1 MNIDVSIFRG
11 VKILFFLPWIDYR
24 PVFFCVLFWDL
35 GTSMP
40 KNYWSFAA
48 VLRPFLSDFRGF
60 PNRAGTAHI
69 QLLKSWKNYYYTVYK
84 AEEKLDKNNIK
95 TLFLGD
101 DDYSKILPFVPM
113 HPWFCFTRET
123 SILVSVSSSASL
135 VADPGILKGK
145 RFVVNW
151 SLVWGSLIRLSSRV
165 LHDASISL
173 HTIKP
178 LNPIWPP
185 LVVWPKAWIKFTL
198 PNTRFFLI
206 KLRRKE
212 VLFLSSPPRKSLT
225 VNIFWSAVKSPTDY
239 RCGGSCQRDGLGV
252 RTRQLGGP
260 KNLFVELDEEEK
272 PFLIVLNPF
281 PVKVWTTSL
290 SLRVFPS
297 GRPRLYCWNWRW
309 KDV

>member
-1 MNIDVSIFRG
+1 
-11 VKILFFLPWIDYR
+11 
-24 PVFFCVLFWDL
+24 
-35 GTSMP
+35 MP

-135 VADPGILKGK
+135 VPDPGILKGK

-151 SLVWGSLIRLSSRV
+151 SLV
-165 LHDASISL
+165 
-173 HTIKP
+173 
-178 LNPIWPP
+178 
-185 LVVWPKAWIKFTL
+185 
-198 PNTRFFLI
+198 
-206 KLRRKE
+206 
-212 VLFLSSPPRKSLT
+212 
-225 VNIFWSAVKSPTDY
+225 
-239 RCGGSCQRDGLGV
+239 
-252 RTRQLGGP
+252 
-260 KNLFVELDEEEK
+260 
-272 PFLIVLNPF
+272 
-281 PVKVWTTSL
+281 
-290 SLRVFPS
+290 
-297 GRPRLYCWNWRW
+297 
-309 KDV
+309 